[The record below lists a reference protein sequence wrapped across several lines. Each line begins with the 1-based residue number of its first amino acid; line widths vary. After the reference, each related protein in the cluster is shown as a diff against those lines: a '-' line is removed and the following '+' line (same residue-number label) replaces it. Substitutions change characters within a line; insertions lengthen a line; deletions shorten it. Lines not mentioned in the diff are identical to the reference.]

1 MTQLIQFMLASRLFV
16 FPDLLSRKHSRST
29 WFKHSLPHRVSH
41 RGGSRKGAV
50 FALMCSAVAVA
61 TVAVVVGVWWLECGG
76 GWSLVVVVV
85 VVEPSEAS
93 AESETASTLP

>member
-1 MTQLIQFMLASRLFV
+1 
-16 FPDLLSRKHSRST
+16 
-29 WFKHSLPHRVSH
+29 
-41 RGGSRKGAV
+41 
-50 FALMCSAVAVA
+50 MCSAVAVA